1 MKEWQTRF
9 RRWLETQHPWLADCG
24 LEVLIPMSAVFTVGM
39 LLSRWWQVVM
49 FPFAL
54 PWGFVV
60 LRSLLTKRRPAQTD
74 SQATRRAVYLWLVA
88 FAPLAPAMI
97 PLNAGEMILEAE
109 FGKVAA
115 LTSTIAVAALGWP
128 WAYAGMQFLLRPIGN
143 NGAPTLLSILIAGA
157 LTYLGLDLAN
167 DNWFRLYL
175 VFFPVIAAWLIA
187 LRLLAKRNVT
197 LGMPSGPA
205 FIGMAILCLACVAD
219 MFLFFA
225 DGGPI
230 LRQTRLWDPDD
241 AWLFV
246 SRYAFAL
253 GVPLLG
259 FGCVGVAEGVA
270 GK

>member
-9 RRWLETQHPWLADCG
+9 RRWLETEHPWLADCG
-24 LEVLIPMSAVFTVGM
+24 LEFLIPMSAVIAFGM
-39 LLSRWWQVVM
+39 LLARWWQGVM

-60 LRSLLTKRRPAQTD
+60 LHSLVTKRRPAQTD

-97 PLNAGEMILEAE
+97 PLNGGDMLLEAE

-115 LTSTIAVAALGWP
+115 LTSGIAVAALAWP
-128 WAYAGMQFLLRPIGN
+128 WVYAGMQFLLRPIGN
-143 NGAPTLLSILIAGA
+143 NGALSLLSVLIAGA
-157 LTYLGLDLAN
+157 LTNLGLSLVN
-167 DNWFRLYL
+167 DSWFRLYL
-175 VFFPVIAAWLIA
+175 VFFPVIAAWLLA
-187 LRLLAKRNVT
+187 LRFVAKRNLA

-205 FIGMAILCLACVAD
+205 FIGMGILCLACVAD
-219 MFLFFA
+219 VFLFFA
-225 DGGPI
+225 DGGLI
-230 LRQTRLWDPDD
+230 VRQTRLWDPDD
-241 AWLFV
+241 AWLYV